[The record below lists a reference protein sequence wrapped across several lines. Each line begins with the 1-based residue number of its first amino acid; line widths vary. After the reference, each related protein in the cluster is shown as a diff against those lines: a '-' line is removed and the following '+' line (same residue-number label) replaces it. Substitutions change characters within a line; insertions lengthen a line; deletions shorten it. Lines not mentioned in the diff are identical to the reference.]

1 MGSDLTASAAHQ
13 AVLPPQRLRLDVW
26 RAFRAEWG
34 KAFSVR
40 ATMSCLAAALVTA
53 LVTAAGLA
61 NDFTL
66 TVRNGQQPPFAV
78 VDSMDIL
85 GQAMQL
91 GVVVAGAGLMLL
103 VTGEY
108 SSGAATATFTA
119 QPRRATVLCAKAAV
133 AALVGAGAGVVTG
146 GATTIVTSVI
156 LGEHAAPSG
165 PGIAEVTVRA
175 GVLWA
180 CLALFIVALA
190 TVLRSAV
197 GTLAA
202 LVVILLGLWAV
213 PDPVGRFLPGQA
225 ALSFSPSRT
234 RHTPPWSDWCW
245 SLAGALG
252 ELAGE
257 AGLSLYVRILDTL
270 ELSEVTV
277 IDNSIGGWI
286 AAEIALLGSPR
297 VSAVVLSTP

>member
-1 MGSDLTASAAHQ
+1 MGSDLTASAADQ

-66 TVRNGQQPPFAV
+66 NVCNGQQPPFAV

-91 GVVVAGAGLMLL
+91 GVVVVGAGLMLL

-108 SSGAATATFTA
+108 STGAATATFTA

-133 AALVGAGAGVVTG
+133 AALVGAGAGAVTG
-146 GATTIVTSVI
+146 GATNRDVS
-156 LGEHAAPSG
+156 HPR
-165 PGIAEVTVRA
+165 RA
-175 GVLWA
+175 
-180 CLALFIVALA
+180 C
-190 TVLRSAV
+190 RS
-197 GTLAA
+197 
-202 LVVILLGLWAV
+202 
-213 PDPVGRFLPGQA
+213 
-225 ALSFSPSRT
+225 
-234 RHTPPWSDWCW
+234 
-245 SLAGALG
+245 
-252 ELAGE
+252 
-257 AGLSLYVRILDTL
+257 
-270 ELSEVTV
+270 
-277 IDNSIGGWI
+277 
-286 AAEIALLGSPR
+286 
-297 VSAVVLSTP
+297 